1 MCMTALPHFGAPP
14 ARQIL
19 LARYSEN
26 AQSFGRPRR
35 AVSADCQGLRG
46 HVLDFAK
53 LDIQVP

>member
-1 MCMTALPHFGAPP
+1 MTALPHFGAPP